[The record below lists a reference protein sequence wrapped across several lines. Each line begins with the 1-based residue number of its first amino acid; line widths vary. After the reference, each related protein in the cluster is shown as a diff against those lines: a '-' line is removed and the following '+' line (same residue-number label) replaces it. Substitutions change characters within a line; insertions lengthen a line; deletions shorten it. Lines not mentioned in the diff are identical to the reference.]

1 MATRPVIAVLPL
13 ENLNSEPGSDD
24 FADGLTDEIIR
35 NLAVIDGLEVRSR
48 TSSFSFKNKPR
59 NLADV
64 GAQLHANL
72 VVEGSVLRAGS
83 RLRINAQLVEVSG
96 DTPLWSERFDRE
108 LTDIFAIQDE
118 ISRAIVNQLR
128 LTLGRGQRRYD
139 TKPDAYELYLQAQA
153 ISQRRGT
160 DNARRAAEL
169 FQQVLERDASFAPAY
184 AGLANAYSFM
194 SMSYD
199 GLDNEEGISRMRPAA
214 ERALE
219 LDPLLAEAHAARGLL
234 HARQREWHDAER
246 SFQRALELNP
256 SLTSTHTNYVSS
268 TLIPLG
274 KLDEAQRV
282 LDAALPRRPA
292 VARRPALHRQP
303 AVVRGDYENAI
314 LTLRRVLAQDPTLTF
329 TELTL
334 ARALTFAGR
343 LDEAMPLW
351 EEREKRVRDGNG
363 DVRFVQYWSAAA
375 YVRAGRRAEV
385 ERWPIGQDQFPVSP
399 GGHLRGAWRQGV
411 GVRRAEPGDRYA
423 ASACGRLVDVPR
435 NGRSAG

>member
-1 MATRPVIAVLPL
+1 MNR
-13 ENLNSEPGSDD
+13 
-24 FADGLTDEIIR
+24 
-35 NLAVIDGLEVRSR
+35 
-48 TSSFSFKNKPR
+48 
-59 NLADV
+59 
-64 GAQLHANL
+64 
-72 VVEGSVLRAGS
+72 
-83 RLRINAQLVEVSG
+83 
-96 DTPLWSERFDRE
+96 
-108 LTDIFAIQDE
+108 
-118 ISRAIVNQLR
+118 LR

-139 TKPDAYELYLQAQA
+139 TKPDAYELYLRAQA
-153 ISQRRGT
+153 IGQRRGT

-256 SLTSTHTNYVSS
+256 SLTSTHANYVNS
-268 TLIPLG
+268 TLIPVG
-274 KLDEAQRV
+274 KLDEAGRV
-282 LDAALPRRPA
+282 LDAALRADPLSLDVQRTTA
-292 VARRPALHRQP
+292 NL

-314 LTLRRVLAQDPTLTF
+314 LTLRKVRAQDPALTF

-334 ARALTFAGR
+334 AKALTFAGR
-343 LDEAMPLW
+343 LDEAMPMW

-363 DVRFVQYWSAAA
+363 DVRFVQHWSAAA

-385 ERWPIGQDQFPVSP
+385 ERWPIGQDQFPY
-399 GGHLRGAWRQGV
+399 RQAV
-411 GVRRAEPGDRYA
+411 IYA
-423 ASACGRLVDVPR
+423 ALGDKDAAFDALNRAIDTQPQRVAGLLMFPEMAGLRDDPRYRAVRKRLNLP
-435 NGRSAG
+435 